1 MKHYHGTPL
10 GGKRFDGP
18 SFVRN
23 RFVLVPWKRPEDLE
37 MCLCNARGVMVDNS
51 AFSFWSSGETPDW
64 MEYIKWCAKIARH
77 PRFDFALI
85 PDVID
90 GTEKDNADLISLW
103 DKKAHYPVRIEGCPV
118 WHLHESFKRLEM
130 YRDRFPR
137 VAIGSSGQW
146 VTPGVGDWWER
157 MYDVFDVLCDE
168 DGFPRTKVH
177 GLRMLSSKIVT
188 TFPFT
193 SCDSTNAAQNGP
205 RTANQINTDD
215 LWGKETIARR
225 IESFQSPARW
235 CRKSAVQDM
244 LFELKA

>member
-37 MCLCNARGVMVDNS
+37 MSLCNARGVMVDNS

-64 MEYIKWCAKIARH
+64 NEYIKWCAKIARH

-103 DKKAHYPVRIEGCPV
+103 DKKAYHPVYIEGCPV
-118 WHLHESFKRLEM
+118 WHLHESFARLEGF
-130 YRDRFPR
+130 RDRYRR
-137 VAIGSSGQW
+137 VAIGSSGQYSS
-146 VTPGVGDWWER
+146 PGVGDWWDR
-157 MYDVFDVLCDE
+157 MNDVFDILCDE

-177 GLRMLSSKIVT
+177 GLRMLASNIVST
-188 TFPFT
+188 YPFA
-193 SCDSTNAAQNGP
+193 SCDSTNAAQNGV
-205 RTANQINTDD
+205 RVASQIKADD
-215 LWGKETIARR
+215 LWGKQTIAQR
-225 IESFQSPARW
+225 IEMIQSPARW
-235 CRKSAVQDM
+235 DRKATEQGL
-244 LFELKA
+244 LFELSS